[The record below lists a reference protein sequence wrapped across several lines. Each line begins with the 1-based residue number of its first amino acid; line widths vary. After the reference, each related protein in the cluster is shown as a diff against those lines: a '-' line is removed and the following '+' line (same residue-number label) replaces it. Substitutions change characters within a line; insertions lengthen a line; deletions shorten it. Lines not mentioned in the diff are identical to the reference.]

1 MRVVGSVRVPMRMAG
16 AGVRVVATQAALDT
30 TATARL
36 RAVTGGVSEAIRGE
50 DGGLSRRRTR

>member
-1 MRVVGSVRVPMRMAG
+1 MRMAG
-16 AGVRVVATQAALDT
+16 AGLRVVATQAALD
-30 TATARL
+30 ATARL